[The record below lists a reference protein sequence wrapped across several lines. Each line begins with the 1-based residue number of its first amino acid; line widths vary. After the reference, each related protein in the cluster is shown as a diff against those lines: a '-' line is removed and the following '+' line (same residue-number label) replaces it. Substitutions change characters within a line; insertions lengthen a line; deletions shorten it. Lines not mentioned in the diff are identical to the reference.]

1 MFKLKCNSIIFM
13 EPGYL
18 LRYSDWSVGC
28 KIGGL
33 IQQGQEIF
41 YFSIVYILTLG
52 PSPPSL

>member
-1 MFKLKCNSIIFM
+1 M

-28 KIGGL
+28 KFGGL

-41 YFSIVYILTLG
+41 YFSIVYRLTLG
-52 PSPPSL
+52 PSPPSLQ